1 MGLRRWISSM
11 KSTSPGLRFV
21 SRPARSPGL
30 SRTGPEVTLSWEC
43 ISLAMML
50 ASVVLPS
57 PGGPCSNTWSSES
70 PRIRA
75 AWMKMRR
82 FSTIFSCPA
91 KFCNS
96 CGRILFSNSR
106 SLSMFRI
113 VDMVTKGNRMFRYA
127 VCSGTVFH
135 FPVAG
140 IRSGGCIYGY
150 VFPAC
155 GLTVTGC
162 GCRYPKHAIV
172 LQIYLFFGKSPHS
185 PLQKTPSSPSRG
197 DAADFSRQGKRPVR
211 RSGQTFRLNHLL
223 IEMGCVY
230 SGVIDQRR
238 TQIPVEILIA
248 GV

>member
-43 ISLAMML
+43 ISLAMMF

-70 PRIRA
+70 PRMRA

-113 VDMVTKGNRMFRYA
+113 VDIVTKGNRMFRYA

-150 VFPAC
+150 VFSRLRPDC
-155 GLTVTGC
+155 NRLRLPVPETCNRVTNILIF
-162 GCRYPKHAIV
+162 RKISA
-172 LQIYLFFGKSPHS
+172 F
-185 PLQKTPSSPSRG
+185 
-197 DAADFSRQGKRPVR
+197 AAAKNRH
-211 RSGQTFRLNHLL
+211 RLAA
-223 IEMGCVY
+223 M
-230 SGVIDQRR
+230 RR
-238 TQIPVEILIA
+238 TFPPRKKACPPQRTDLPVESFIN
-248 GV
+248 

>member
-43 ISLAMML
+43 ISLAMMF

-150 VFPAC
+150 VFSRLRPDCNRLRLPVPETCNRVTNILIFRKISAFAASKNAVIALRRCGGLFPQRKKAC
-155 GLTVTGC
+155 
-162 GCRYPKHAIV
+162 P
-172 LQIYLFFGKSPHS
+172 P
-185 PLQKTPSSPSRG
+185 
-197 DAADFSRQGKRPVR
+197 
-211 RSGQTFRLNHLL
+211 
-223 IEMGCVY
+223 
-230 SGVIDQRR
+230 QR
-238 TQIPVEILIA
+238 TDLPVESFIN
-248 GV
+248 

>member
-43 ISLAMML
+43 ISLAMMF

-70 PRIRA
+70 PRMRA

-127 VCSGTVFH
+127 GSSGTVFH

-140 IRSGGCIYGY
+140 IRSGGCIYGS
-150 VFPAC
+150 VFSRLRPDC
-155 GLTVTGC
+155 NRLRLPV
-162 GCRYPKHAIV
+162 
-172 LQIYLFFGKSPHS
+172 IYLFFGKSPHS
-185 PLQKTPSSPSRG
+185 PLQKTPSSSCG
-197 DAADFSRQGKRPVR
+197 DAADFSRKGKRPVR
-211 RSGQTFRLNHLL
+211 RSGQTFRLDHLL

-230 SGVIDQRR
+230 SV
-238 TQIPVEILIA
+238 
-248 GV
+248 

>member
-43 ISLAMML
+43 ISLAMMF

-70 PRIRA
+70 PRMRA

-127 VCSGTVFH
+127 GSSGTVFH

-140 IRSGGCIYGY
+140 IRSGGCIYGS
-150 VFPAC
+150 VFSRLRLDCNRLRLPVPETC
-155 GLTVTGC
+155 NRVTNILIF
-162 GCRYPKHAIV
+162 RKISAFAASKNAVIV
-172 LQIYLFFGKSPHS
+172 LRRCGGLFPQRKKACP
-185 PLQKTPSSPSRG
+185 PQRTDL
-197 DAADFSRQGKRPVR
+197 PVG
-211 RSGQTFRLNHLL
+211 SFIN
-223 IEMGCVY
+223 
-230 SGVIDQRR
+230 
-238 TQIPVEILIA
+238 
-248 GV
+248 

>member
-1 MGLRRWISSM
+1 M

-43 ISLAMML
+43 ISLAMMF

-70 PRIRA
+70 PRMRA

-127 VCSGTVFH
+127 GSSGTVFH

-140 IRSGGCIYGY
+140 IRSGGCIYGSF
-150 VFPAC
+150 FPRLRPDC
-155 GLTVTGC
+155 NRLRLPVPETCNRVTNIL
-162 GCRYPKHAIV
+162 Y
-172 LQIYLFFGKSPHS
+172 FFGKSPHS
-185 PLQKTPSSPSRG
+185 PLQKTPSSPCG
-197 DAADFSRQGKRPVR
+197 DAADFSRKGKRPVR
-211 RSGQTFRLNHLL
+211 RSGQAL
-223 IEMGCVY
+223 
-230 SGVIDQRR
+230 
-238 TQIPVEILIA
+238 PVESFIN
-248 GV
+248 